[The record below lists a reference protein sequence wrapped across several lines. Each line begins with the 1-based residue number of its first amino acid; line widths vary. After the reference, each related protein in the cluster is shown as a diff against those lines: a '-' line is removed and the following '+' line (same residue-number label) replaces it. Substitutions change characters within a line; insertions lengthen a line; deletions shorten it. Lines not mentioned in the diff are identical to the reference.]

1 MIAQYISKIVT
12 PIVSFALF
20 SLMCLQLNSAYA
32 NPKVLMETSK
42 GDITI
47 ELSEKEAPR
56 TVKNFLSYVSE
67 GFYNNLIFHRVI
79 NDLRPGR
86 LFSMIQGG
94 GMDSEMRQ
102 KDPKPPIKNEARRGL
117 GNNRGTIAMARTP
130 VIDSATAQFFI
141 NVIDNDGL
149 NHTDN
154 TARGFGYAVFGE
166 VIKGME
172 VVDSIARVETGIFN
186 GFPNVP
192 KEPILI
198 KNVSIIE

>member
-1 MIAQYISKIVT
+1 MIARYTSKIVT
-12 PIVSFALF
+12 TIVVFVLF
-20 SLMCLQLNSAYA
+20 SLICLQLNSAYA

-47 ELSEKEAPR
+47 ELYEKEAPR
-56 TVKNFLSYVSE
+56 TVKNFLSYASE

-79 NDLRPGR
+79 KD
-86 LFSMIQGG
+86 FMIQGG

-117 GNNRGTIAMARTP
+117 GNNRGTIAMARTN
-130 VIDSATAQFFI
+130 VVDSATAQFFI
-141 NVIDNDGL
+141 NVKDNDFL
-149 NHTDN
+149 NHTDK

-166 VIKGME
+166 VIKGMD
-172 VVDSIARVETGIFN
+172 VVDSIARVKTGIFN
-186 GFPNVP
+186 GFRDVP

>member
-47 ELSEKEAPR
+47 ELYENEAPR
-56 TVKNFLSYVSE
+56 TVKNFLSYASE

-79 NDLRPGR
+79 KD
-86 LFSMIQGG
+86 FMIQGG

-117 GNNRGTIAMARTP
+117 GNNRGTIAMARTN
-130 VIDSATAQFFI
+130 VVDSATAQFFI
-141 NVIDNDGL
+141 NVKDNDFL
-149 NHTDN
+149 NHTDK

-166 VIKGME
+166 VIKGMD
-172 VVDSIARVETGIFN
+172 VVDSIARVKTGIFN
-186 GFPNVP
+186 GFRDVP

>member
-42 GDITI
+42 GDLTI
-47 ELSEKEAPR
+47 ELYENEAPR
-56 TVKNFLSYVSE
+56 TVKNFLSYASE

-79 NDLRPGR
+79 KD
-86 LFSMIQGG
+86 FMIQGG

-102 KDPKPPIKNEARRGL
+102 KDPNPPIKNEARRGL
-117 GNNRGTIAMARTP
+117 GNNRGTIAMARTN

-141 NVIDNDGL
+141 NVKDNDFL
-149 NHTDN
+149 NHTDK

-166 VIKGME
+166 VIKGMD
-172 VVDSIARVETGIFN
+172 VVDSIARAKTGIFN
-186 GFPNVP
+186 GFSDVP

>member
-1 MIAQYISKIVT
+1 MIARYTSKIVT
-12 PIVSFALF
+12 TIVVFVLF
-20 SLMCLQLNSAYA
+20 SLICLQLNSAYA

-47 ELSEKEAPR
+47 ELFENEAPR
-56 TVKNFLSYVSE
+56 TVKNFLSYASE

-79 NDLRPGR
+79 KD
-86 LFSMIQGG
+86 FMIQGG
-94 GMDSEMRQ
+94 GIDSEMRQ

-117 GNNRGTIAMARTP
+117 GNNRGTLAMARTNI
-130 VIDSATAQFFI
+130 IDSATAQFFI
-141 NVIDNDGL
+141 NVKDNDFL

-166 VIKGME
+166 VIKGMD
-172 VVDSIARVETGIFN
+172 VVDSIARVKTDNFN
-186 GFPNVP
+186 GFQDVP
-192 KEPILI
+192 KEPIFI

>member
-47 ELSEKEAPR
+47 ELYENEAPR
-56 TVKNFLSYVSE
+56 TVKNFLSYASE

-79 NDLRPGR
+79 KD
-86 LFSMIQGG
+86 FMIQGG

-117 GNNRGTIAMARTP
+117 GNNRGTIAMARTN
-130 VIDSATAQFFI
+130 VVDSATAQFFI
-141 NVIDNDGL
+141 NVKDNDFL
-149 NHTDN
+149 NHTDK

-166 VIKGME
+166 VIKGMD
-172 VVDSIARVETGIFN
+172 VVDSIARVKTGIFN
-186 GFPNVP
+186 GFSDVP

>member
-47 ELSEKEAPR
+47 ELYENEAPR
-56 TVKNFLSYVSE
+56 TVKNFLSYASE

-79 NDLRPGR
+79 KD
-86 LFSMIQGG
+86 FMIQGG

-117 GNNRGTIAMARTP
+117 GNNRGTIAMARTN
-130 VIDSATAQFFI
+130 VVDSATAQFFI
-141 NVIDNDGL
+141 NVKDNDFL
-149 NHTDN
+149 NHTDK

-166 VIKGME
+166 VIKGMD
-172 VVDSIARVETGIFN
+172 VVDSIARVKTDIFN
-186 GFPNVP
+186 GFTDVP

>member
-47 ELSEKEAPR
+47 ELYENEAPR
-56 TVKNFLSYVSE
+56 TVKNFLSYASE

-79 NDLRPGR
+79 KD
-86 LFSMIQGG
+86 FMIQGG

-117 GNNRGTIAMARTP
+117 GNNRGTIAMARTN
-130 VIDSATAQFFI
+130 VVDSATAQFFI
-141 NVIDNDGL
+141 NVKDNDFL
-149 NHTDN
+149 NHTDK

-166 VIKGME
+166 VIKGMD
-172 VVDSIARVETGIFN
+172 VVDSIARVKTGIFN
-186 GFPNVP
+186 GFGDVP

>member
-1 MIAQYISKIVT
+1 MIAQYTRKIVT
-12 PIVSFALF
+12 AIVVSVLF
-20 SLMCLQLNSAYA
+20 SLICLHLNSAYA

-47 ELSEKEAPR
+47 ELYEKEAPR

-79 NDLRPGR
+79 KN
-86 LFSMIQGG
+86 FMIQGG

-117 GNNRGTIAMARTP
+117 GNNRGTIAMARTN
-130 VIDSATAQFFI
+130 VINSATAQFFI
-141 NVIDNDGL
+141 NVKDNDFL

-166 VIKGME
+166 VIKGMD
-172 VVDSIARVETGIFN
+172 VVDSIAKVKTGIFN
-186 GFPNVP
+186 GFSDVP
-192 KEPILI
+192 KNPIII

>member
-47 ELSEKEAPR
+47 ELYENEAPR
-56 TVKNFLSYVSE
+56 TVKNFLSYASE

-79 NDLRPGR
+79 KD
-86 LFSMIQGG
+86 FMIQGG

-117 GNNRGTIAMARTP
+117 GNNRGTIAMARTN
-130 VIDSATAQFFI
+130 VVDSATAQFFI
-141 NVIDNDGL
+141 NVKDNDFL
-149 NHTDN
+149 NHTDK

-166 VIKGME
+166 VIKGMD
-172 VVDSIARVETGIFN
+172 VVDSIARAKTGIFN
-186 GFPNVP
+186 GFGDVP

-198 KNVSIIE
+198 KNVSIIK

>member
-47 ELSEKEAPR
+47 ELYENEAPR
-56 TVKNFLSYVSE
+56 TVKNFLSYASE

-79 NDLRPGR
+79 KD
-86 LFSMIQGG
+86 FMIQGG

-117 GNNRGTIAMARTP
+117 GNNRGTIAMARTN

-141 NVIDNDGL
+141 NVKDNDFL

-166 VIKGME
+166 VIKGMD
-172 VVDSIARVETGIFN
+172 VVDSIARVKTGNFN
-186 GFPNVP
+186 GFQDVP
-192 KEPILI
+192 KEPIFI

>member
-1 MIAQYISKIVT
+1 MIARYTSKIVT
-12 PIVSFALF
+12 TIVVFVLF
-20 SLMCLQLNSAYA
+20 SLICLQLNSAYA

-47 ELSEKEAPR
+47 ELFENEAPR
-56 TVKNFLSYVSE
+56 TVKNFLSYASE

-79 NDLRPGR
+79 KD
-86 LFSMIQGG
+86 FMIQGG
-94 GMDSEMRQ
+94 GFDTEMIP
-102 KDPKPPIKNEARRGL
+102 KDTKAPIKNEARRGL
-117 GNNRGTIAMARTP
+117 GNNRGTIAMARTN

-141 NVIDNDGL
+141 NVKDNDFL

-166 VIKGME
+166 VVKGMD
-172 VVDSIARVETGIFN
+172 VVDSIARVKTDNFN
-186 GFPNVP
+186 GFQDVP
-192 KEPILI
+192 KEPIFI

>member
-1 MIAQYISKIVT
+1 MIARYTSKIVT
-12 PIVSFALF
+12 TIVVFVLF
-20 SLMCLQLNSAYA
+20 SLICLQLNSAYA

-47 ELSEKEAPR
+47 ELFENEAPR
-56 TVKNFLSYVSE
+56 TVKNFLSYASE

-79 NDLRPGR
+79 KD
-86 LFSMIQGG
+86 FMIQGG

-117 GNNRGTIAMARTP
+117 GNNRGTLAMARTNI
-130 VIDSATAQFFI
+130 IDSATAQFFI
-141 NVIDNDGL
+141 NVKDNDFL

-166 VIKGME
+166 VIKGMD
-172 VVDSIARVETGIFN
+172 VVDSIARVKTGNFN
-186 GFPNVP
+186 GFQDVP

>member
-47 ELSEKEAPR
+47 ELYENEAPR
-56 TVKNFLSYVSE
+56 TVKNFLSYASE

-79 NDLRPGR
+79 KD
-86 LFSMIQGG
+86 FMIQGG

-117 GNNRGTIAMARTP
+117 GNNRGTIAMARTN
-130 VIDSATAQFFI
+130 VVDSATAQFFI
-141 NVIDNDGL
+141 NVKDNDFL
-149 NHTDN
+149 NHTDK

-166 VIKGME
+166 VIKGMD
-172 VVDSIARVETGIFN
+172 VVDSIARVKTGIFN
-186 GFPNVP
+186 GFRDVP

-198 KNVSIIE
+198 KNVSMIE

>member
-12 PIVSFALF
+12 PIVSFTLF
-20 SLMCLQLNSAYA
+20 SLMCLQLNSAHA

-47 ELSEKEAPR
+47 ELYENEAPR
-56 TVKNFLSYVSE
+56 TVKNFLSYASE

-79 NDLRPGR
+79 KD
-86 LFSMIQGG
+86 FMIQGG

-117 GNNRGTIAMARTP
+117 GNNRGTIAMARTN
-130 VIDSATAQFFI
+130 VVDSATAQFFI
-141 NVIDNDGL
+141 NVKDNDFL
-149 NHTDN
+149 NHTDK

-166 VIKGME
+166 VIKGMD
-172 VVDSIARVETGIFN
+172 VVDSIARVKTGIFN
-186 GFPNVP
+186 GFRDVP

>member
-47 ELSEKEAPR
+47 ELYENEAPR

-79 NDLRPGR
+79 KD
-86 LFSMIQGG
+86 FMIQGG

-117 GNNRGTIAMARTP
+117 GNNRGTIAMARTN
-130 VIDSATAQFFI
+130 VVDSATAQFFI
-141 NVIDNDGL
+141 NVKDNDFL
-149 NHTDN
+149 NHTDK

-166 VIKGME
+166 VIKGMD
-172 VVDSIARVETGIFN
+172 VVDSIARVKTGNFN
-186 GFPNVP
+186 GFQDVP
-192 KEPILI
+192 KEPIFI

>member
-12 PIVSFALF
+12 PIVFFALF

-47 ELSEKEAPR
+47 ELYEKEAPK

-79 NDLRPGR
+79 KD
-86 LFSMIQGG
+86 FMIQGG

-102 KDPKPPIKNEARRGL
+102 KDPKPPIKNESRKGL
-117 GNNRGTIAMARTP
+117 GNNRGTIAMARTN
-130 VIDSATAQFFI
+130 VVDSATAQFFI
-141 NVIDNDGL
+141 NVKDNDFL

-154 TARGFGYAVFGE
+154 TSRGFGYAVFGE
-166 VIKGME
+166 VIDGMD
-172 VVDSIARVETGIFN
+172 VVDSIARVKTGNTN
-186 GFPNVP
+186 GFRDVP
-192 KEPILI
+192 KEPIII
-198 KNVSIIE
+198 KNVSVIE

>member
-1 MIAQYISKIVT
+1 MIVQYISKIVT
-12 PIVSFALF
+12 PIVVSVLF
-20 SLMCLQLNSAYA
+20 SLICLQLNSAYA

-47 ELSEKEAPR
+47 ELYEKEAPR

-79 NDLRPGR
+79 KD
-86 LFSMIQGG
+86 FMIQGG
-94 GMDSEMRQ
+94 GFDTEMRQ
-102 KDPKPPIKNEARRGL
+102 KDPKAPIKNEARRGL
-117 GNNRGTIAMARTP
+117 GNKRGTLAMARTN
-130 VIDSATAQFFI
+130 VINSATAQFFI
-141 NVIDNDGL
+141 NVVDNDFL

-166 VIKGME
+166 VINGMD
-172 VVDSIARVETGIFN
+172 VVDSIVRVKTGIFS
-186 GFPNVP
+186 GFQDVP
-192 KEPILI
+192 KEPIII

>member
-1 MIAQYISKIVT
+1 
-12 PIVSFALF
+12 
-20 SLMCLQLNSAYA
+20 
-32 NPKVLMETSK
+32 METSK

-47 ELSEKEAPR
+47 ELYEKEAPR

-79 NDLRPGR
+79 KD
-86 LFSMIQGG
+86 FMVQGG
-94 GMDSEMRQ
+94 GFDTEMI
-102 KDPKPPIKNEARRGL
+102 KKNTKAPIKNEARRGL
-117 GNNRGTIAMARTP
+117 GNNRGTIAMARTN

-141 NVIDNDGL
+141 NVVDNDSL

-166 VIKGME
+166 VIKGMN
-172 VVDSIARVETGIFN
+172 VVDSIVRVETGIFN
-186 GFPNVP
+186 GFRDVP

-198 KNVSIIE
+198 KNVSMIE

>member
-42 GDITI
+42 GDLTI
-47 ELSEKEAPR
+47 ELYENEAPR
-56 TVKNFLSYVSE
+56 TVKNFLSYASE

-79 NDLRPGR
+79 KD
-86 LFSMIQGG
+86 FMIQGG

-117 GNNRGTIAMARTP
+117 GNNRGTIAMARTN

-141 NVIDNDGL
+141 NVKDNDFL
-149 NHTDN
+149 NHTDK

-166 VIKGME
+166 VIKGMD
-172 VVDSIARVETGIFN
+172 VVDSIARVKTGIFN
-186 GFPNVP
+186 GFRDVP

-198 KNVSIIE
+198 KNVSITE

>member
-47 ELSEKEAPR
+47 ELYENEAPR

-79 NDLRPGR
+79 KD
-86 LFSMIQGG
+86 FMIQGG

-117 GNNRGTIAMARTP
+117 GNNRGTLAMARTNI
-130 VIDSATAQFFI
+130 IDSATAQFFI
-141 NVIDNDGL
+141 NVKDNDFL

-154 TARGFGYAVFGE
+154 TARGFGYAVFGV
-166 VIKGME
+166 VIKGMD
-172 VVDSIARVETGIFN
+172 VVDSIARVKTGNFN
-186 GFPNVP
+186 GFQDVP
-192 KEPILI
+192 KEPIFI

>member
-1 MIAQYISKIVT
+1 MFAQYISKIVT

-47 ELSEKEAPR
+47 ELYENEAPR
-56 TVKNFLSYVSE
+56 TVKNFLSYASE

-79 NDLRPGR
+79 KD
-86 LFSMIQGG
+86 FMIQGG

-117 GNNRGTIAMARTP
+117 GNNRGTIAMARTN
-130 VIDSATAQFFI
+130 VVDSATAQFFI
-141 NVIDNDGL
+141 NVKDNDFL
-149 NHTDN
+149 NHTDK

-166 VIKGME
+166 VIKGMD
-172 VVDSIARVETGIFN
+172 VVDSIARVKTGIFN
-186 GFPNVP
+186 GFRDVP

-198 KNVSIIE
+198 KNVSITE